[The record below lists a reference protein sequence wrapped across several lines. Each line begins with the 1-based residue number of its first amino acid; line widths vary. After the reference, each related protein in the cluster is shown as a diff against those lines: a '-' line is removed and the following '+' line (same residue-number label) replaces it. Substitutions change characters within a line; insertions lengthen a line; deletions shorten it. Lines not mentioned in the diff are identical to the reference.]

1 MNAGSIIQ
9 NLLWGNNE
17 FVESHNRDYFAPH
30 MNGQNTFITM
40 LSCSDSRVQPRL
52 LLPDAINRIFA
63 IENIG
68 NQISAAEG
76 SVDYGIYHLKTPVL
90 MILGH
95 SECGAIKAVM
105 AGYADEPAPIKAELD
120 RLSQAISLVKAHL
133 LACQTINPSQC
144 VSAFQVRSPPDKL
157 GEPSGSPLPMNK
169 DSDPEK
175 RLLDNIIKNIDYQVG
190 VGVSK
195 YNDLVKNE
203 KLAVVGAF
211 YDFRNELGEGY
222 GRLII
227 INVNGEKDSKKI
239 ENTPVFAGTEND
251 LIFQVVGS

>member
-1 MNAGSIIQ
+1 
-9 NLLWGNNE
+9 
-17 FVESHNRDYFAPH
+17 
-30 MNGQNTFITM
+30 
-40 LSCSDSRVQPRL
+40 
-52 LLPDAINRIFA
+52 
-63 IENIG
+63 
-68 NQISAAEG
+68 
-76 SVDYGIYHLKTPVL
+76 
-90 MILGH
+90 
-95 SECGAIKAVM
+95 
-105 AGYADEPAPIKAELD
+105 
-120 RLSQAISLVKAHL
+120 
-133 LACQTINPSQC
+133 
-144 VSAFQVRSPPDKL
+144 
-157 GEPSGSPLPMNK
+157 MNK